1 MTSGKWE
8 EDAACTLPEKEPGEK
23 RAESSMKQ
31 KNLRGT
37 KNLRGRISLC
47 KRGRLLLR
55 EKVEGDK
62 MASRTLSFEKEWG
75 NLRVF
80 CK

>member
-8 EDAACTLPEKEPGEK
+8 EDAACTLPEKEPGKK
-23 RAESSMKQ
+23 RAESVMKQ

-47 KRGRLLLR
+47 KRGHYFSERRWKGIKWLHVHSVLR
-55 EKVEGDK
+55 RSGEI
-62 MASRTLSFEKEWG
+62 
-75 NLRVF
+75 
-80 CK
+80 